1 MLPFFVAF
9 IFVVLGMPSLIQLA
23 VQKDLLDEPSEDRK
37 IHKRSVPRLGGVLV
51 FLGTLFTTCLLVHP
65 EGDEAI
71 SFLRL
76 AAGSLILFFLGLKD
90 DLTGV
95 NPIKKLAAQICVG
108 CILILCGG
116 YAITDFHNLFGWNE
130 LSVWFSPIFSLF
142 VYIVVVNAVNLI
154 DGIDTLAG
162 GYGLLIAIACSIW
175 FAATGQ
181 NDLATLCLALA
192 GALSAFLVF
201 NITPARIF
209 LGDSGSL
216 ILGMFIYVMAT
227 SIIQTPTD
235 QVPEMWQNR
244 SLPILAMTT
253 LSYPLVDTL
262 RVFSLRLLKGK
273 SPFSADRCHLHHR
286 LLKLDMTHLQV
297 ALFIH
302 GYTAAIVAL
311 GFWIPI
317 MDATYTFF
325 ILLAC
330 AFTLPLI
337 IIAVEK
343 VRVLSRAVRR
353 KEARQH

>member
-1 MLPFFVAF
+1 MAE
-9 IFVVLGMPSLIQLA
+9 Q
-23 VQKDLLDEPSEDRK
+23 
-37 IHKRSVPRLGGVLV
+37 V
-51 FLGTLFTTCLLVHP
+51 F
-65 EGDEAI
+65 A
-71 SFLRL
+71 
-76 AAGSLILFFLGLKD
+76 
-90 DLTGV
+90 
-95 NPIKKLAAQICVG
+95 
-108 CILILCGG
+108 
-116 YAITDFHNLFGWNE
+116 DFGHE
-130 LSVWFSPIFSLF
+130 
-142 VYIVVVNAVNLI
+142 
-154 DGIDTLAG
+154 
-162 GYGLLIAIACSIW
+162 
-175 FAATGQ
+175 
-181 NDLATLCLALA
+181 
-192 GALSAFLVF
+192 
-201 NITPARIF
+201 
-209 LGDSGSL
+209 
-216 ILGMFIYVMAT
+216 
-227 SIIQTPTD
+227 
-235 QVPEMWQNR
+235 
-244 SLPILAMTT
+244 T

-337 IIAVEK
+337 IIALEK